1 MATRDLTV
9 KEKVLRMVER
19 LPEDVTYDRV
29 LYHVEVMK
37 AIEISLEQA
46 GRGEV
51 IPHEQVFA
59 ELLDDDAKETDRLD
73 RSGKTTSKRSR
84 TTHRPRRPTSGAG
97 SRAANPKRGRKTKKP
112 A

>member
-1 MATRDLTV
+1 V

-46 GRGEV
+46 ERGEV

-59 ELLDDDAKETDRLD
+59 ELLGDDAKETDRLD

-84 TTHRPRRPTSGAG
+84 AAHRPGRPTSSAG
-97 SRAANPKRGRKTKKP
+97 GRAANPKRGRKTKKP